1 MNEMVSG
8 FAMMSPPSNPSAA
21 TRLKTARLKAGYTTA
36 KDFARAVGVSVTTYQ
51 HHENGRRS
59 INPKI
64 AALYANVLNTTAN
77 HLLFGDELQT
87 RTTARI
93 VGYLVAGGRVT
104 QMLQEK
110 IELPGP
116 LSASGDGRAYQSLVE
131 NIPDPRDLDALP
143 VVGNDLYPAFHN
155 GDVVLHTPL
164 TAVKRLDPMLQ
175 GVECVVEID
184 DGSCLV
190 RTVTI
195 QPDGRAT
202 LIGHAVPPLLNVRI
216 TAIAPVVMVVRHIPR
231 RRPE

>member
-1 MNEMVSG
+1 
-8 FAMMSPPSNPSAA
+8 
-21 TRLKTARLKAGYTTA
+21 
-36 KDFARAVGVSVTTYQ
+36 
-51 HHENGRRS
+51 
-59 INPKI
+59 
-64 AALYANVLNTTAN
+64 
-77 HLLFGDELQT
+77 
-87 RTTARI
+87 
-93 VGYLVAGGRVT
+93 
-104 QMLQEK
+104 MLQEK

-116 LSASGDGRAYQSLVE
+116 LSASDGGRAYQSLVE

-164 TAVKRLDPMLQ
+164 TAVKRLDPALQ
-175 GVECVVEID
+175 GVECVVETD

-195 QPDGRAT
+195 QSDGRAT